1 MRTIINTLLI
11 IIILSSPLVGNDKLS
26 KILNKSNPNFYE
38 LQNILNEYYGSDN
51 PSVRRG
57 WKQFKRWEYFW
68 EQRTFPNGQFPN
80 TLEIYKENINW
91 NQKYSKNNIQNTK
104 KWISLGPNQAPISTN
119 TREQGVGRVNIVRF
133 NPKDELDLWIGAAT
147 GGVWR
152 SKNGGNTWINYS
164 ATNFLSLGVTDI
176 AISPSNPNV
185 IYVTTGDADGSIGT
199 GSNYYSIGIIKST
212 DDGASWQ
219 PTGIAHQL
227 NELKTYTR
235 ILVHPND
242 ENIVL
247 VGSKDGILKSTDGG
261 KTWKN
266 KFGERSIID
275 MEFKPNDP
283 NVVYASSYGYSGA
296 NIIVK
301 STDNGETWKQ
311 IYSIPNSNRV
321 AIEVSPH
328 DANHIFALSSNSST
342 NGFESFAVSP
352 DGGASWEVTANRFQ
366 GINYLGWYDGKG
378 TDNKGQGMYD
388 LALAVNPKNIS
399 EVFVGGVNI
408 WKSTDM
414 FFNATLNTHWYGYYS
429 KPYVH
434 ADIHDLRFSPSGK
447 RLYACHDGGISFTA
461 NGGNDWKDISYGLN
475 ITQFY
480 RMSNANLFPSIVTAG
495 SQDNGTS
502 GLLEGEW
509 THLYSA
515 DGMETIVHPLN
526 AGTYFVSIYYGQI
539 YRTTNAGKSWV
550 ASIDKNLTSENGGW
564 VTPYVLDPSRP
575 WVMYAGYNNVWKNN
589 NSGTRSSWNKISNFN
604 SPSVLQALAVAPS
617 DSNTIYAANNS
628 TLWGTYD
635 GGKTWSVLYNSS
647 TAAITYI
654 AVDPLNA
661 KRIWITK
668 SGYAVNDK
676 VFEYN
681 GQTWKNLSGNLPN
694 IPINTIVYQNNS
706 PDRLYIG
713 SDIGVYFSDYGSGY
727 WERFGDELPNLIVT
741 ELELVYSN
749 PIKLRAATYG
759 RGIWEIEAL
768 NCNLTEP
775 KVNVIGKTEICDGD
789 SVIIELVGNYDDFI
803 WSNGSKERKLIIKES
818 GLFSV
823 IISSKDGCK
832 AKSEAIQVNVYE
844 NKELNLTSS
853 TKRFALCG
861 DNDSLELRAPFGFEK
876 YKWSTGET
884 ERKIL
889 VKKPGIY
896 SVVGTTSY
904 GCTSNAEVEIKQ
916 YDFPPVP
923 IITQDG
929 NYLICSVEGKEY
941 KWFKDGKEISGENG
955 KNLYIFELGD
965 GNYQVEVFNEG
976 GCGTISETT
985 EFKVNSVNYFTASSY
1000 GIEITPNPNNG
1011 IFEISI
1017 PSSINVYS
1025 INLQIIDINGKIH
1038 YTNNYNNLNQIK
1050 LFLENIPNGT
1060 YFINLNINKK
1070 IYTTKFQK
1078 I

>member
-1 MRTIINTLLI
+1 MKTFINTLLI
-11 IIILSSPLVGNDKLS
+11 VAFIFSPLISNDKLNNLLS
-26 KILNKSNPNFYE
+26 KRNPTFFE
-38 LQNILNEYYGSDN
+38 LQKGLNEYYGSDN

-80 TLEIYKENINW
+80 SIEIYREYQNW
-91 NQKYSKNNIQNTK
+91 NTKYEKNQIQNNK
-104 KWISLGPNQAPISTN
+104 KWIPLGPNKAPLSTN

-176 AISPSNPNV
+176 AIAPSNPSV
-185 IYVTTGDADGSIGT
+185 IYVTTGDADGTIGT
-199 GSNYYSIGIIKST
+199 GSSYYSIGIIKST
-212 DDGASWQ
+212 DDGATWK
-219 PTGIAHQL
+219 PTGVANQL
-227 NELKTYTR
+227 SELKTYTR

-261 KTWKN
+261 ATWKN
-266 KFGERSIID
+266 KFAERSIID

-328 DANHIFALSSNSST
+328 DANHLFALASNSST

-352 DGGASWEVTANRFQ
+352 DGGASWEVTANRTKNP
-366 GINYLGWYDGKG
+366 NYLGWYDGKG
-378 TDNKGQGMYD
+378 TDTKGQGMYD
-388 LALAVNPKNIS
+388 LALAVNPKSIS
-399 EVFVGGVNI
+399 EVFIGGINI
-408 WKSTDM
+408 WKSNDM
-414 FFNATLNTHWYGYYS
+414 LFNATLNTHWYGYYS

-434 ADIHDLRFSPSGK
+434 ADIHDLRFAPSGK

-461 NGGNDWKDISYGLN
+461 NGGADWKDISFGLD

-480 RMSNANLFPSIVTAG
+480 RMSNADLFPSIITAG

-502 GLLEGEW
+502 GIIDGEW

-515 DGMETIVHPLN
+515 DGMETIIHPTSP
-526 AGTYFVSIYYGQI
+526 GTYFVSIYYGQI
-539 YRTTNAGKSWV
+539 YKTTNTGKSWV
-550 ASIDKNLTSENGGW
+550 ASIDKNLTNENGGW
-564 VTPYVLDPSRP
+564 VTPYVIDPSRP
-575 WVMYAGYNNVWKNN
+575 WVMYAGYQNVWKNTN
-589 NSGTRSSWNKISNFN
+589 TGSRSSWNKISNFG
-604 SPSVLQALAVAPS
+604 SSTVLQSIAVSPT
-617 DSNTIYAANNS
+617 DSNTLYAANNS

-635 GGKTWSVLYNSS
+635 GGKTWSVLHNSS

-654 AVDPLNA
+654 AVDPQNP

-676 VFEYN
+676 VYEYD
-681 GQTWKNLSGNLPN
+681 GTKWKNLSGNLPN
-694 IPINTIVYQNNS
+694 VPVNTITYQKNS
-706 PDRLYIG
+706 PDRIYVG
-713 SDIGVYFSDYGSGY
+713 TDIGVYFSDYGSGY
-727 WERFGDELPNLIVT
+727 WERFGNDLPNLIVT
-741 ELELVYSN
+741 ELELVYTN

-759 RGIWEIEAL
+759 RGIWEIDAL
-768 NCNLTEP
+768 DCNISEP
-775 KVNVIGKTEICDGD
+775 KVNVIGNTDICDGD
-789 SVIIELVGNYDDFI
+789 SVIIELVGNYDDFV
-803 WSNGSKERKLIIKES
+803 WSNGSKQRRLIIKSS
-818 GLFSV
+818 GSFSV

-832 AKSEAIQVNVYE
+832 AKSQAVQVNVYE
-844 NKELNLTSS
+844 KKELNLTSS

-861 DNDSLELRAPFGFEK
+861 SNDSLELRAPFGFEK
-876 YKWSTGET
+876 YQWNTGES

-896 SVVGTTSY
+896 SVIGTTTY
-904 GCTSNAEVEIKQ
+904 GCVSNAEVEIKQ
-916 YDFPPVP
+916 YDYPSVP
-923 IITQDG
+923 SILQEG
-929 NYLICSVEGKEY
+929 NTLICSVDGTSY
-941 KWFKDGKEISGENG
+941 KWFKDGKEITGQNSKTLN
-955 KNLYIFELGD
+955 IFELGD
-965 GNYQVEVFNEG
+965 GNYQVEVLNEG
-976 GCGTISETT
+976 GCGTISESM
-985 EFKVNSVNYFTASSY
+985 EFKVNSVSYFAAETY
-1000 GIEITPNPNNG
+1000 GIEISPNPNDG
-1011 IFEISI
+1011 YFTITI
-1017 PSSINVYS
+1017 PNDL
-1025 INLQIIDINGKIH
+1025 NLNKIDIEIIDINGKL
-1038 YTNNYNNLNQIK
+1038 YYSKEYDNLNKINLSINQ
-1050 LFLENIPNGT
+1050 IPNGL
-1060 YFINLNINKK
+1060 YFIKLNINQK
-1070 IYTTKFQK
+1070 IYTLKFQK